1 MATEG
6 GMTVDAGSHQADQ
19 PPVPTLDAVIARV
32 TRDASRIYGDTIEE
46 ATLAAWA
53 EVAVADLWGESVKVT
68 TFLPVLAMRQISLRA
83 AELVRIKGA

>member
-1 MATEG
+1 M
-6 GMTVDAGSHQADQ
+6 DSSIQQAVQ
-19 PPVPTLDAVIARV
+19 PPVPTQEAVIDRV
-32 TRDASRIYGDTIEE
+32 TRDANRIYGDTIEE